1 MQLEEDFGVEA
12 CGPKSEEC
20 GQERYIIKCCL
31 LHLYRL
37 FCLFVHF
44 SLLVCGGVH
53 VVVVLLIRI
62 ISFLL
67 WEEGFFF
74 MVWQRCLLL

>member
-1 MQLEEDFGVEA
+1 MQLEEDFGVKV

-44 SLLVCGGVH
+44 SLLVIDDACGYGK
-53 VVVVLLIRI
+53 I
-62 ISFLL
+62 
-67 WEEGFFF
+67 
-74 MVWQRCLLL
+74 